1 MKWGQQCLMYPCWQ
15 NQIQFV
21 VDVLLPNK
29 ILCYT
34 TRLATTGKTK
44 STPLNMVIIST
55 HPTCDPHF
63 SSARRKPHTTI
74 LLIWSELKFEF
85 LLNGFRKWKSFYCYE
100 YLKYV
105 SIRKIY
111 WYSLSKNHFHMTNE
125 LLESQFIILL
135 NQRLMEFILMLVLYF
150 N

>member
-1 MKWGQQCLMYPCWQ
+1 MKWGQLCLMYPCWQ

-34 TRLATTGKTK
+34 TKLATTGKTK
-44 STPLNMVIIST
+44 SIPLNMVIIST

-85 LLNGFRKWKSFYCYE
+85 LLNGFRKWNSFLLLLF
-100 YLKYV
+100 LKYV
-105 SIRKIY
+105 SIRKIHIFLIKK
-111 WYSLSKNHFHMTNE
+111 SLSHVKPSTLITICN
-125 LLESQFIILL
+125 
-135 NQRLMEFILMLVLYF
+135 LYYIKD
-150 N
+150 

>member
-1 MKWGQQCLMYPCWQ
+1 MKWGQLCLMYPCWQ

-21 VDVLLPNK
+21 VDVLLPNN
-29 ILCYT
+29 ILCNT

-85 LLNGFRKWKSFYCYE
+85 LLNGFRKWKSFLLLWIFKICVNSQNLLIFFVKKITFTWQTN
-100 YLKYV
+100 YL
-105 SIRKIY
+105 
-111 WYSLSKNHFHMTNE
+111 NHN
-125 LLESQFIILL
+125 L
-135 NQRLMEFILMLVLYF
+135 
-150 N
+150 

>member
-1 MKWGQQCLMYPCWQ
+1 MKWGQPWLMYPCWQ

-85 LLNGFRKWKSFYCYE
+85 LLNGFRKWKSFLLLWIFEICVNSQN
-100 YLKYV
+100 LLIFFVK
-105 SIRKIY
+105 K
-111 WYSLSKNHFHMTNE
+111 SLSHDKPITWITIYNP
-125 LLESQFIILL
+125 S
-135 NQRLMEFILMLVLYF
+135 
-150 N
+150 